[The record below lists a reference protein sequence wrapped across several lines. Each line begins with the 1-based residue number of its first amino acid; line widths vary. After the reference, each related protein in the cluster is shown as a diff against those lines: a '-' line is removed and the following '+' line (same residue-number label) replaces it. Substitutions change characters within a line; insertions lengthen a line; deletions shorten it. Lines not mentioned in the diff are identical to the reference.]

1 MSITK
6 TIWNWIGLMAFC
18 VSIGL
23 VIGVIG
29 GTAIV
34 IARVIDAFLR

>member
-18 VSIGL
+18 VAIGL

-29 GTAIV
+29 GTAIIV
-34 IARVIDAFLR
+34 ARLIEAAAR